1 MKDNTTGLFDEEVNA
16 EEIKEILT
24 EGSSLI
30 EGEEEYLRDD
40 ENIVNLDDDYE
51 EFARTE
57 PDDFFYEENSY
68 EERPFLEGEENQNEN
83 RKALNEE
90 MNLENNKESEDNS
103 EDNEEINEELKKDI
117 KEQENE
123 KKEHNKE
130 IDKELEEI
138 LDRIKKRKQERK
150 EKNRKRRNLFIIAGI
165 IIGLFLLSFTK
176 LVNVDRVVVK
186 GNNYFLDSEIISM
199 AHVKMGNNLIYKPGK
214 IRIKSYLLQNPYI
227 EKVKVRRR
235 LPSTLVIK
243 VREREQMAAIP
254 YDGKYIVTDSDRIV
268 LRKTTDMPH
277 LTVIEGIKIKKMKL
291 AKELEGE
298 NSKHL
303 NDSYE
308 ILNLMKDHKLFFKKI
323 IVDED
328 KTTIYIYDNLIC
340 TGMTSDIKTMIEK
353 NRMQEI
359 LKTLIDRGVKRGRI
373 VVSENGYATYIPTFN

>member
-30 EGEEEYLRDD
+30 EGEEEYSRDN
-40 ENIVNLDDDYE
+40 ENNVNLDEDYE
-51 EFARTE
+51 EFAGTE
-57 PDDFFYEENSY
+57 PDDFFYEENSF
-68 EERPFLEGEENQNEN
+68 EESPFLEGEENQKEN
-83 RKALNEE
+83 RKAINDG
-90 MNLENNKESEDNS
+90 MNIEDNS
-103 EDNEEINEELKKDI
+103 EENEEINEELKKDI
-117 KEQENE
+117 KEQEIE
-123 KKEHNKE
+123 EKEHNKE

-165 IIGLFLLSFTK
+165 IIGLFILSFTK

-214 IRIKSYLLQNPYI
+214 IRIKSYLLQNSYI

-243 VREREQMAAIP
+243 VKEREQMAAIP

-277 LTVIEGIKIKKMKL
+277 LTVIEGVKIKKMKL

-303 NDSYE
+303 NDSYD
-308 ILNLMKDHKLFFKKI
+308 ILNLMKEHKLFFKKI

>member
-68 EERPFLEGEENQNEN
+68 EESPFLEGEENQKDN
-83 RKALNEE
+83 RKALNEG
-90 MNLENNKESEDNS
+90 MNLKDNKES
-103 EDNEEINEELKKDI
+103 NEELKKESEKDI
-117 KEQENE
+117 KEQEIGENE
-123 KKEHNKE
+123 QNKE

-138 LDRIKKRKQERK
+138 LDRIKKRKEERK

-165 IIGLFLLSFTK
+165 IIGLFILSFTK

-227 EKVKVRRR
+227 EKVKVHRR

-243 VREREQMAAIP
+243 VKEREQMAAIP

-359 LKTLIDRGVKRGRI
+359 LKSLIDRGVKRGRI

>member
-30 EGEEEYLRDD
+30 EGEEEYSRDN
-40 ENIVNLDDDYE
+40 ENSVNLDDDYE
-51 EFARTE
+51 EFAGTE
-57 PDDFFYEENSY
+57 PDDFFYEENSF
-68 EERPFLEGEENQNEN
+68 EESPFLEGEENQKEN
-83 RKALNEE
+83 RKALNEG
-90 MNLENNKESEDNS
+90 MNLKDNKKSNEEIKKESE
-103 EDNEEINEELKKDI
+103 KDI
-117 KEQENE
+117 KELENQE
-123 KKEHNKE
+123 KEQNKE

-165 IIGLFLLSFTK
+165 IIGLFILSFTK

-243 VREREQMAAIP
+243 VKEREQMAAIP

-277 LTVIEGIKIKKMKL
+277 LTVIEGVKIKKMKL

-303 NDSYE
+303 NDSYD
-308 ILNLMKDHKLFFKKI
+308 ILNLMKEHKLFFKKI

>member
-1 MKDNTTGLFDEEVNA
+1 MKDNSSDLFDEEVNA

-30 EGEEEYLRDD
+30 EGEEEYSRDN
-40 ENIVNLDDDYE
+40 ENSVNLDEDYE
-51 EFARTE
+51 EFAGTE
-57 PDDFFYEENSY
+57 PDDIFYEENSY
-68 EERPFLEGEENQNEN
+68 EESPFLEGEENPEE
-83 RKALNEE
+83 NEE
-90 MNLENNKESEDNS
+90 
-103 EDNEEINEELKKDI
+103 
-117 KEQENE
+117 
-123 KKEHNKE
+123 KEHNKE

-165 IIGLFLLSFTK
+165 IIGLFILSFTK

-243 VREREQMAAIP
+243 VKEREQMAAIP

-303 NDSYE
+303 NDSYD
-308 ILNLMKDHKLFFKKI
+308 ILNLMKEHKLFFKKI

>member
-1 MKDNTTGLFDEEVNA
+1 MKDNTSDLFDEEVNA

-30 EGEEEYLRDD
+30 EGEEEYSQDN
-40 ENIVNLDDDYE
+40 ENSVNLDADYE
-51 EFARTE
+51 EFSGTD
-57 PDDFFYEENSY
+57 PDDFFYEENSF
-68 EERPFLEGEENQNEN
+68 EESPFLEGEENQKEN
-83 RKALNEE
+83 RKALNEG
-90 MNLENNKESEDNS
+90 MNLKDNKKS
-103 EDNEEINEELKKDI
+103 NEELKKESEKDI
-117 KEQENE
+117 KELENGE
-123 KKEHNKE
+123 KEHNKE

-150 EKNRKRRNLFIIAGI
+150 EKNRKRRNLFIITGI
-165 IIGLFLLSFTK
+165 IIGLFILSFTK

-243 VREREQMAAIP
+243 VKEREQMAAIP

-277 LTVIEGIKIKKMKL
+277 LTVIEGVKIKKMKL

-303 NDSYE
+303 NDSYD
-308 ILNLMKDHKLFFKKI
+308 ILNLMKEHKLFFKKI

>member
-30 EGEEEYLRDD
+30 EGEEEYSRDN
-40 ENIVNLDDDYE
+40 ENNVNLDEDYE
-51 EFARTE
+51 EFAGTE
-57 PDDFFYEENSY
+57 PDDFFYEEDSF
-68 EERPFLEGEENQNEN
+68 EESPFLEGEENQKDN
-83 RKALNEE
+83 RKALNEG

-117 KEQENE
+117 KEQEIGE
-123 KKEHNKE
+123 KEHNKE

-138 LDRIKKRKQERK
+138 LDRIKKRKQERI

-165 IIGLFLLSFTK
+165 IIGLFILSFTK

>member
-30 EGEEEYLRDD
+30 EGEEEYLRDN
-40 ENIVNLDDDYE
+40 EKVVNLDDDYE
-51 EFARTE
+51 EFAGTE
-57 PDDFFYEENSY
+57 PDDFFYEEDSF
-68 EERPFLEGEENQNEN
+68 EESPFLEGEENQKDN
-83 RKALNEE
+83 RKALNEG
-90 MNLENNKESEDNS
+90 MNLKDNKESNK
-103 EDNEEINEELKKDI
+103 ELKKESEKDI
-117 KEQENE
+117 KEQEIGE
-123 KKEHNKE
+123 KEHNKE

-165 IIGLFLLSFTK
+165 IIGLFILSFTK

>member
-1 MKDNTTGLFDEEVNA
+1 MKDNTTGLFDEQVNA

-30 EGEEEYLRDD
+30 EGEEEYSQDN
-40 ENIVNLDDDYE
+40 ENSVNLDDDYE
-51 EFARTE
+51 EFAGTE
-57 PDDFFYEENSY
+57 PDDFFYEENSF
-68 EERPFLEGEENQNEN
+68 EESPFLEGEENQKEN
-83 RKALNEE
+83 RKALNEGI
-90 MNLENNKESEDNS
+90 NINDNKES
-103 EDNEEINEELKKDI
+103 NEELTEKLKKELKKNV
-117 KEQENE
+117 KEQENGE
-123 KKEHNKE
+123 KEHNKE

-165 IIGLFLLSFTK
+165 IIGLFILSFTK

-243 VREREQMAAIP
+243 VKEREQMAAIP
-254 YDGKYIVTDSDRIV
+254 YNGKYIVTDSDRIV

-277 LTVIEGIKIKKMKL
+277 LTVIEGVKIKKMKL

-303 NDSYE
+303 NDSYD
-308 ILNLMKDHKLFFKKI
+308 ILNLMKEHKLFFKKI

-359 LKTLIDRGVKRGRI
+359 LKTLIDKGVKRGRI

>member
-40 ENIVNLDDDYE
+40 ENIVNFDDDYE
-51 EFARTE
+51 EFAGTE

-68 EERPFLEGEENQNEN
+68 EESPFLEGEENQKEN
-83 RKALNEE
+83 RKALNEG
-90 MNLENNKESEDNS
+90 MNLKDNKES
-103 EDNEEINEELKKDI
+103 NEELKKESEKDI
-117 KEQENE
+117 KEQENGE
-123 KKEHNKE
+123 KEHNKE

-165 IIGLFLLSFTK
+165 IIGLFILSFTK

-243 VREREQMAAIP
+243 VKEREQMAAIP

-277 LTVIEGIKIKKMKL
+277 LTVIEGVKIKKMKL

-303 NDSYE
+303 NDSYD
-308 ILNLMKDHKLFFKKI
+308 ILNLMKEHKLFFKKI

>member
-1 MKDNTTGLFDEEVNA
+1 MKDNTSDLFDEEVNA

-30 EGEEEYLRDD
+30 EGEEEYSQDN
-40 ENIVNLDDDYE
+40 ENSVNLDDDYE
-51 EFARTE
+51 EFAGTE
-57 PDDFFYEENSY
+57 PDDFFYEENSF
-68 EERPFLEGEENQNEN
+68 EESPFLEGEENQKEN
-83 RKALNEE
+83 RKALNEG

-117 KEQENE
+117 KEQEIRE
-123 KKEHNKE
+123 KEHNKE

-165 IIGLFLLSFTK
+165 IIGLFILSFTK

-243 VREREQMAAIP
+243 VKEREQMAAIP

-277 LTVIEGIKIKKMKL
+277 LTVIEGVKIKKMKL

-303 NDSYE
+303 NDSYD
-308 ILNLMKDHKLFFKKI
+308 ILNLMKEHKLFFKKI

>member
-30 EGEEEYLRDD
+30 EGEEEYSRDN
-40 ENIVNLDDDYE
+40 ENNVNLDEDYE
-51 EFARTE
+51 EFAGTE
-57 PDDFFYEENSY
+57 PDDFFYEEDSF
-68 EERPFLEGEENQNEN
+68 EESPFLEGEENQKDN
-83 RKALNEE
+83 RKALNEG
-90 MNLENNKESEDNS
+90 MNLENNKES

-117 KEQENE
+117 KEQEIGE
-123 KKEHNKE
+123 KEHNKE

-165 IIGLFLLSFTK
+165 IIGLFILSFTK

-243 VREREQMAAIP
+243 VKEREQMAAIP

-323 IVDED
+323 IVDGD

-359 LKTLIDRGVKRGRI
+359 LKTLIDKGVKRGRI

>member
-68 EERPFLEGEENQNEN
+68 EESPFLEGEENQKDN
-83 RKALNEE
+83 RKALNEG
-90 MNLENNKESEDNS
+90 MNLKDNKES
-103 EDNEEINEELKKDI
+103 NEELKKESEKDI
-117 KEQENE
+117 KEQEIGENE
-123 KKEHNKE
+123 QNKE

-138 LDRIKKRKQERK
+138 LDRIKKRKEERK

-165 IIGLFLLSFTK
+165 IIGLFILSFTK

-186 GNNYFLDSEIISM
+186 DNNYFLDSEIISM

>member
-51 EFARTE
+51 EFAGTE
-57 PDDFFYEENSY
+57 PDDFFYEEDSF
-68 EERPFLEGEENQNEN
+68 EESPFLEGEENQKDN
-83 RKALNEE
+83 RKALNEG
-90 MNLENNKESEDNS
+90 MNLKDNKES
-103 EDNEEINEELKKDI
+103 NEELKKESEKDI
-117 KEQENE
+117 KEQEIGE
-123 KKEHNKE
+123 KEHNKE

>member
-16 EEIKEILT
+16 EEIKEILI

-30 EGEEEYLRDD
+30 EGEEEYLRYD

-51 EFARTE
+51 EFAGTE

-68 EERPFLEGEENQNEN
+68 EESPFLEGEENQKEN
-83 RKALNEE
+83 RKDLNEG
-90 MNLENNKESEDNS
+90 MYINDNKES
-103 EDNEEINEELKKDI
+103 NEELKKESEKDI
-117 KEQENE
+117 KEQEIGE
-123 KKEHNKE
+123 KEHNKE

-138 LDRIKKRKQERK
+138 LDRIKKRKEERK

-165 IIGLFLLSFTK
+165 IIGLFILSFTK

-227 EKVKVRRR
+227 EKVKVHRR

-243 VREREQMAAIP
+243 VKEREQMAAIP

-277 LTVIEGIKIKKMKL
+277 LTVIEGVKIKKMKL

-323 IVDED
+323 IVDGD

>member
-1 MKDNTTGLFDEEVNA
+1 MKDNTSDLFDEEVNA

-30 EGEEEYLRDD
+30 EGEEEYSQDN
-40 ENIVNLDDDYE
+40 ENSVNLDDDYE
-51 EFARTE
+51 EFAGTE
-57 PDDFFYEENSY
+57 PDDFFYEENSF
-68 EERPFLEGEENQNEN
+68 EESPFLEGEENQKEN
-83 RKALNEE
+83 RKALNEG
-90 MNLENNKESEDNS
+90 MNLKDNKKS
-103 EDNEEINEELKKDI
+103 NEELKKESEKDI
-117 KEQENE
+117 KEQENGE
-123 KKEHNKE
+123 KEQNKE

-165 IIGLFLLSFTK
+165 IIGLFILSFTK

-243 VREREQMAAIP
+243 VKEREQMAAIP

-277 LTVIEGIKIKKMKL
+277 LTVIEGVKIKKMKL

-303 NDSYE
+303 NDSYD
-308 ILNLMKDHKLFFKKI
+308 ILNLMKEHKLFFKKI

>member
-1 MKDNTTGLFDEEVNA
+1 MKDNTSDLFDEEVNA

-30 EGEEEYLRDD
+30 EGEEEYSQDN
-40 ENIVNLDDDYE
+40 ENSVNLDADYE
-51 EFARTE
+51 EFSGTD
-57 PDDFFYEENSY
+57 PDDFFYEENSF
-68 EERPFLEGEENQNEN
+68 EESPFLEGEENQKEN
-83 RKALNEE
+83 RKALNEG
-90 MNLENNKESEDNS
+90 MNLKDNKKS
-103 EDNEEINEELKKDI
+103 NEELKKESEKDI
-117 KEQENE
+117 KELENGE
-123 KKEHNKE
+123 KEHNKE

-150 EKNRKRRNLFIIAGI
+150 EKNRKRRNLFIITGI
-165 IIGLFLLSFTK
+165 IIGLFILSFTK

-243 VREREQMAAIP
+243 VKEREQMAAIP

-323 IVDED
+323 IVDGD

>member
-30 EGEEEYLRDD
+30 EGEEEYLRYD

-51 EFARTE
+51 EFAGTE
-57 PDDFFYEENSY
+57 PDDFFYEEDSF
-68 EERPFLEGEENQNEN
+68 EESPFLEGEENQKDN
-83 RKALNEE
+83 RKALNEG
-90 MNLENNKESEDNS
+90 MNLENNKES

-117 KEQENE
+117 KEQEIGE
-123 KKEHNKE
+123 KEHNKE

-165 IIGLFLLSFTK
+165 IIGLFILSFTK

>member
-68 EERPFLEGEENQNEN
+68 EESPFLEGEENQKDN
-83 RKALNEE
+83 RKALNEG
-90 MNLENNKESEDNS
+90 MNLKDNKES
-103 EDNEEINEELKKDI
+103 NEELKKESEKDI
-117 KEQENE
+117 KEQEIGENE
-123 KKEHNKE
+123 QNKE

-138 LDRIKKRKQERK
+138 LDRIKKRKEERK

-165 IIGLFLLSFTK
+165 IIGLFILSFTK

-227 EKVKVRRR
+227 EKVKVHRR

-243 VREREQMAAIP
+243 VKEREQMAAIP

>member
-68 EERPFLEGEENQNEN
+68 EESPFLEGEENQKDN
-83 RKALNEE
+83 RKALNEG
-90 MNLENNKESEDNS
+90 MNLKDNKES
-103 EDNEEINEELKKDI
+103 NEELKKESEKDI
-117 KEQENE
+117 KEQEIGE
-123 KKEHNKE
+123 KEHNKE

-138 LDRIKKRKQERK
+138 LDRIKKRKEERK

-165 IIGLFLLSFTK
+165 IIGLFILSFTK

-227 EKVKVRRR
+227 EKVKVHRR

-243 VREREQMAAIP
+243 VKEREQMAAIP

>member
-30 EGEEEYLRDD
+30 EGEEEYSRDNKD
-40 ENIVNLDDDYE
+40 SVNLDDDYE
-51 EFARTE
+51 EFAGTE

-68 EERPFLEGEENQNEN
+68 EESPFLEGEENQKEN
-83 RKALNEE
+83 RKDLNEG
-90 MNLENNKESEDNS
+90 MYINDNKES
-103 EDNEEINEELKKDI
+103 NEELKKESEKDI
-117 KEQENE
+117 KELENQENE
-123 KKEHNKE
+123 QNKE

-138 LDRIKKRKQERK
+138 LDRIKKRKEERK

-165 IIGLFLLSFTK
+165 IIGLFILSFTK

-277 LTVIEGIKIKKMKL
+277 LTVIEGVKIKKMKL

-303 NDSYE
+303 NDSYD
-308 ILNLMKDHKLFFKKI
+308 ILNLMKEHKLFFKKI

>member
-30 EGEEEYLRDD
+30 EGEEEYLRYD

-51 EFARTE
+51 EFAGTE

-68 EERPFLEGEENQNEN
+68 EESPFLEGEENQKDN
-83 RKALNEE
+83 RKALNEG
-90 MNLENNKESEDNS
+90 MNLKDNKES
-103 EDNEEINEELKKDI
+103 NEELKKESEKDI
-117 KEQENE
+117 KEQEIGENE
-123 KKEHNKE
+123 QNKE

-138 LDRIKKRKQERK
+138 LDRIKKRKEERK

-165 IIGLFLLSFTK
+165 IIGLFILSFTK

-227 EKVKVRRR
+227 EKVKVHRR

-243 VREREQMAAIP
+243 VKEREQMAAIP

>member
-68 EERPFLEGEENQNEN
+68 EESPFLEGEENQKDN
-83 RKALNEE
+83 RKALNEG
-90 MNLENNKESEDNS
+90 MNLKDNKES
-103 EDNEEINEELKKDI
+103 NEELKKESEKDI
-117 KEQENE
+117 KEQEIGENE
-123 KKEHNKE
+123 QNKE

-138 LDRIKKRKQERK
+138 LDRIKKRKEERK

-165 IIGLFLLSFTK
+165 IIGLFILSFTK

-186 GNNYFLDSEIISM
+186 DNNYFLDSEIISM

-227 EKVKVRRR
+227 EKVKVHRR

-243 VREREQMAAIP
+243 VKEREQMAAIP

>member
-30 EGEEEYLRDD
+30 EGEEEYLRYD

-51 EFARTE
+51 EFAGTE
-57 PDDFFYEENSY
+57 PDDFFYEEDSF
-68 EERPFLEGEENQNEN
+68 EESPFLEGEENQKDN
-83 RKALNEE
+83 RKALNEG
-90 MNLENNKESEDNS
+90 MNLKDNKES
-103 EDNEEINEELKKDI
+103 NEELKKESEKDI
-117 KEQENE
+117 KKQEIGE
-123 KKEHNKE
+123 KEHNKE

>member
-30 EGEEEYLRDD
+30 EGEEEYSQDN
-40 ENIVNLDDDYE
+40 ENSVNLDADYE
-51 EFARTE
+51 EFSGTD
-57 PDDFFYEENSY
+57 PDDFFYEENSF
-68 EERPFLEGEENQNEN
+68 EESPFLEGEENQKEN
-83 RKALNEE
+83 RKALNEG
-90 MNLENNKESEDNS
+90 MNLKDNKKS
-103 EDNEEINEELKKDI
+103 NEELKKKSEKDI
-117 KEQENE
+117 KELENGE
-123 KKEHNKE
+123 KEHNKE

-138 LDRIKKRKQERK
+138 LDRIKKRKQERI

-165 IIGLFLLSFTK
+165 IIGLFILSFTK

>member
-30 EGEEEYLRDD
+30 EGEEEYLRYD

-68 EERPFLEGEENQNEN
+68 EESPFLEGEENQKDN
-83 RKALNEE
+83 RKALNEG
-90 MNLENNKESEDNS
+90 MNLKDNKES
-103 EDNEEINEELKKDI
+103 NEELKKESEKDI
-117 KEQENE
+117 KEQEIGE
-123 KKEHNKE
+123 KEHNKE

-165 IIGLFLLSFTK
+165 IIGLFILSFTK

-323 IVDED
+323 IVDGD

>member
-1 MKDNTTGLFDEEVNA
+1 MKDNTKGLFDEEVNA

-51 EFARTE
+51 EFAGTE
-57 PDDFFYEENSY
+57 PDDFFYEEDSF
-68 EERPFLEGEENQNEN
+68 EESPFLEGEENQKDN
-83 RKALNEE
+83 RKVLNEG
-90 MNLENNKESEDNS
+90 MNLKDNKES
-103 EDNEEINEELKKDI
+103 NEELKKESEKDI
-117 KEQENE
+117 KEQEIGE
-123 KKEHNKE
+123 KEHNKE

>member
-68 EERPFLEGEENQNEN
+68 EESPFLEGEENQKDN
-83 RKALNEE
+83 RKALNEG
-90 MNLENNKESEDNS
+90 MNLKDNKES
-103 EDNEEINEELKKDI
+103 NEELKKESEKDI
-117 KEQENE
+117 KEQEIGENE
-123 KKEHNKE
+123 QNKE

-138 LDRIKKRKQERK
+138 LDRIKKRKEERK

>member
-30 EGEEEYLRDD
+30 EGEEEYSRDN
-40 ENIVNLDDDYE
+40 ENNVNLDEDYE
-51 EFARTE
+51 EFAGTE
-57 PDDFFYEENSY
+57 LDDFFYEENSF
-68 EERPFLEGEENQNEN
+68 EESPFLEGEENQKEN
-83 RKALNEE
+83 RKALNDG
-90 MNLENNKESEDNS
+90 MNIEDNS
-103 EDNEEINEELKKDI
+103 EENEEINEELKKNV
-117 KEQENE
+117 KEQEIGE
-123 KKEHNKE
+123 KEHNKE

-165 IIGLFLLSFTK
+165 IIGLFILSFTK

-323 IVDED
+323 IVDGD

>member
-30 EGEEEYLRDD
+30 EGEEEYSRDNKD
-40 ENIVNLDDDYE
+40 SVNLDDDYE
-51 EFARTE
+51 EFAGTE
-57 PDDFFYEENSY
+57 PDDFFYEEDSF
-68 EERPFLEGEENQNEN
+68 EESPFLEGEENQKDN
-83 RKALNEE
+83 RKALNEG

-117 KEQENE
+117 KEQEIGE
-123 KKEHNKE
+123 KEHNKE

-165 IIGLFLLSFTK
+165 IIGLFILSFTK

-186 GNNYFLDSEIISM
+186 GNNYFLDREIISM

-243 VREREQMAAIP
+243 VKEREQMAAIP

-277 LTVIEGIKIKKMKL
+277 LTVIEGVKIKKMKL

-323 IVDED
+323 IVDGD

-359 LKTLIDRGVKRGRI
+359 LKTLIDKGVKRGRI

>member
-30 EGEEEYLRDD
+30 EGEEEYSRDNKD
-40 ENIVNLDDDYE
+40 SVNLDDDYE
-51 EFARTE
+51 EFAGTE
-57 PDDFFYEENSY
+57 PDDFFYEEDSF
-68 EERPFLEGEENQNEN
+68 EESPFLEGEENQKDN
-83 RKALNEE
+83 RKALNEG
-90 MNLENNKESEDNS
+90 MNLKDNKES
-103 EDNEEINEELKKDI
+103 NEELKKESEKDI
-117 KEQENE
+117 KEQEIGENE
-123 KKEHNKE
+123 QNKE

-138 LDRIKKRKQERK
+138 LDRIKKRKEERK

-328 KTTIYIYDNLIC
+328 KTIIYIYDNLIC

>member
-1 MKDNTTGLFDEEVNA
+1 MKDNTSDLFDEEVNA

-30 EGEEEYLRDD
+30 EGEEEYSQDN
-40 ENIVNLDDDYE
+40 ENSVNLDADYE
-51 EFARTE
+51 EFAGTD
-57 PDDFFYEENSY
+57 PDDFFYEENSF
-68 EERPFLEGEENQNEN
+68 EESPFLEGEENQKEN
-83 RKALNEE
+83 RKALNEG
-90 MNLENNKESEDNS
+90 MNLKDNKKS
-103 EDNEEINEELKKDI
+103 NEELKKESEKDI
-117 KEQENE
+117 KELENGE
-123 KKEHNKE
+123 KEHNKE

-165 IIGLFLLSFTK
+165 IIGLFILSFTK

-277 LTVIEGIKIKKMKL
+277 LTVIEGVKIKKMKL

-303 NDSYE
+303 NDSYD
-308 ILNLMKDHKLFFKKI
+308 ILNLMKEHKLFFKKI

-328 KTTIYIYDNLIC
+328 KTSIYIYDNLIC

>member
-30 EGEEEYLRDD
+30 EGEEEYSRDN
-40 ENIVNLDDDYE
+40 ENNVNLDEDYE
-51 EFARTE
+51 EFAGTE
-57 PDDFFYEENSY
+57 PDDFFYEEDSF
-68 EERPFLEGEENQNEN
+68 EESPFLEGEENQKDN
-83 RKALNEE
+83 RKALNEG

-117 KEQENE
+117 KEQEIGE
-123 KKEHNKE
+123 KEHNKE

-165 IIGLFLLSFTK
+165 IIGLFILSFTK

>member
-30 EGEEEYLRDD
+30 EGEEEYLRDN
-40 ENIVNLDDDYE
+40 EKVVNLDDDYE
-51 EFARTE
+51 EFAGTE
-57 PDDFFYEENSY
+57 PDDFFYEEDSF
-68 EERPFLEGEENQNEN
+68 EESPFLEGEENQKDN
-83 RKALNEE
+83 RKALNEG
-90 MNLENNKESEDNS
+90 MNLKDNKES
-103 EDNEEINEELKKDI
+103 NEELKKESEKDI
-117 KEQENE
+117 KEQEIGE
-123 KKEHNKE
+123 KEHNKE

-165 IIGLFLLSFTK
+165 IIGLFILSFTK

>member
-68 EERPFLEGEENQNEN
+68 EESPFLEGEENQKDN
-83 RKALNEE
+83 RKALNEG
-90 MNLENNKESEDNS
+90 MNLKDNKES
-103 EDNEEINEELKKDI
+103 NEELKKESEKDI
-117 KEQENE
+117 KEQEIGENE
-123 KKEHNKE
+123 QNKE

-138 LDRIKKRKQERK
+138 LDRIKKRKEERK

-165 IIGLFLLSFTK
+165 IIGLFILSFTK

-227 EKVKVRRR
+227 EKVKVHRR

-243 VREREQMAAIP
+243 VKEREQMAAIP

-328 KTTIYIYDNLIC
+328 KTTMYIYDNLIC

>member
-68 EERPFLEGEENQNEN
+68 EESPFLEGEENQKDS
-83 RKALNEE
+83 RKVLNEG
-90 MNLENNKESEDNS
+90 MNLKDNKES
-103 EDNEEINEELKKDI
+103 NEELKKESEKYI
-117 KEQENE
+117 KEQEIGE
-123 KKEHNKE
+123 KEHNKE

-165 IIGLFLLSFTK
+165 IIGLFILSFTK

>member
-30 EGEEEYLRDD
+30 EGEEEYLRYD
-40 ENIVNLDDDYE
+40 ENIVILDDDYE

-57 PDDFFYEENSY
+57 PDDFFYEEDSF
-68 EERPFLEGEENQNEN
+68 EESPFLEGEENQKDN
-83 RKALNEE
+83 RKALNEG

-117 KEQENE
+117 KEQEIGE
-123 KKEHNKE
+123 KEHNKE

-165 IIGLFLLSFTK
+165 IIGLFILSFTK

>member
-51 EFARTE
+51 EFAGTE
-57 PDDFFYEENSY
+57 PDDFFYEEDSF
-68 EERPFLEGEENQNEN
+68 EESPFLEGEENQKDN
-83 RKALNEE
+83 RKALNEG
-90 MNLENNKESEDNS
+90 MNLKDNKES
-103 EDNEEINEELKKDI
+103 NEELKKESEKDI
-117 KEQENE
+117 KEQEIGE
-123 KKEHNKE
+123 KEHNKE

-323 IVDED
+323 IVDGD

>member
-1 MKDNTTGLFDEEVNA
+1 MKDNTSDLFDEEVNA

-30 EGEEEYLRDD
+30 EGEEEYSQDN
-40 ENIVNLDDDYE
+40 ENSVNLDDDYE
-51 EFARTE
+51 EFAGTE

-68 EERPFLEGEENQNEN
+68 EESPFLEGEENQKEN
-83 RKALNEE
+83 RKALNEG
-90 MNLENNKESEDNS
+90 MNLKDNKES
-103 EDNEEINEELKKDI
+103 NEELKKESEKDI
-117 KEQENE
+117 KEQENGE
-123 KKEHNKE
+123 KEHNKE

-165 IIGLFLLSFTK
+165 IIGLFILSFTK

>member
-30 EGEEEYLRDD
+30 EGEEEYSRDNKD
-40 ENIVNLDDDYE
+40 SVNLDDDYE
-51 EFARTE
+51 EFAGTE
-57 PDDFFYEENSY
+57 PDDFFYEEDSF
-68 EERPFLEGEENQNEN
+68 EESPFLEGEENQKDN
-83 RKALNEE
+83 RKALNEG
-90 MNLENNKESEDNS
+90 MNLKDNKES
-103 EDNEEINEELKKDI
+103 NEELKKESEKDI
-117 KEQENE
+117 KEQEIGENE
-123 KKEHNKE
+123 QNKE

-138 LDRIKKRKQERK
+138 LDRIKKRKEERK

-186 GNNYFLDSEIISM
+186 DNNYFLDSEIISM

-227 EKVKVRRR
+227 EKVKVHRR

-243 VREREQMAAIP
+243 VKEREQMAAIP